1 MKSARRT
8 RQQYGNSERKSN
20 KRSEKSLKLDRKS
33 SRGMVYENEELRL
46 RTININ
52 AEVERGQSDIKRL
65 RKEND
70 HLRREIWSLRDEY
83 DRLNKRFKTKFIE
96 ADQCN
101 ARCSQGGCSCQC
113 PEGGAVCDMGHSK
126 CNSED
131 SDSCDSCCCQEHN
144 DIVCTDECCNET
156 KNGASLPM
164 EHEEISPTDSSKLT
178 ITDCGQVATPPPPPP
193 SIAPAAPLPSILTN
207 FDHLSVVSEET
218 LSNSD
223 VLTVNTE
230 NLLGYTPDISGS
242 QTTLPSLVGPLT
254 PLTPIEMVANE
265 LNDIQAKVPPLSYFE
280 NILQQHMS
288 SNFSSTPG
296 TSSSNSG
303 KTVIRH
309 TNGWDYNIQSP
320 FSQKRYPPNSISP
333 ILQQRSAAQTLSTFV
348 PTTTV
353 TPPPSEKTVATKTEM
368 PGPAIISQESA
379 MPVIET
385 VPITTMPING
395 GNGNNNIKPSIINSN
410 GNVNNNNVSINGND
424 NGQGKPKHFFAPIKP
439 KLKLNT
445 ALANQRRMPPP
456 PPPTVA
462 LGANASSSSSG
473 KAPFANGIL
482 GNPGP
487 TKCEP
492 PDIYVTNGL
501 ATPYKHPVKP
511 SVQPPP
517 IPQRITSNATSTA
530 QVSSSSSLSSLSPSP
545 RQRRKSRQYQS
556 SQNHQHQHHHH
567 PQLQLQ
573 QLQHQLHHEQVHQH
587 PHLQYGYCEHIPH
600 YQHQFHG
607 CNCHGTNANNEVY
620 VTATTSGLA
629 ELLLTP
635 TNKATGSTSDTTS
648 TTTTLC
654 FLPPAFSHWRNTL
667 TNALH
672 ASNIMCNSLDLTITT
687 MATSSAEASIL
698 SGFCSSS
705 SSSTGSSAL
714 CSLPCLPAGLGSL
727 KFVNPQINVA
737 KANSVGGPVYAIAQ
751 NICQNLIIAPAVR
764 QPLMSS
770 IVKCCPSTVVV
781 TPMPTPRVATT
792 IETTKDTVATT
803 TTSASGESTII
814 VATMASTLPTPMEK
828 TKVTNIC
835 IHSSNLNSHAS
846 CCVSI
851 NSLQDPSEI
860 VVETTSM
867 NCSVGNSVC
876 QTDSANL
883 ESILNDIEAISED
896 ILAIQLEK
904 SRSRENL
911 AGKAAKAITK
921 ANAPLQQNN
930 KNSKPYRSEMNL
942 LLTYDG
948 DNPTIIQAHP
958 STNLNK
964 SSTENPGDNGTGR
977 RTRSLERDHTDSP
990 SPNIPDPMQ
999 PFPDNRKY
1007 IGFDHL
1013 NSVAAASMA
1022 ASTAAITTT
1031 VESPRIVVAA
1041 TGTQTSP
1048 VIATPHGHRTH
1059 LPLSPLVTNLN
1070 IPLQGNGKSIPPT
1083 PPARSFPSPL
1093 NIKCAGIQRS
1103 SSVSYKT
1110 NAIQSPTGSPIP
1122 CAGVH
1127 PNKSHLF
1134 SAIANAAAKRAQF
1147 RSQPTHMT
1155 RSLETDCLLESA
1167 NENSLT
1173 SDKNEKEMAEFVK
1186 RKARRVSI
1194 VCADTDSPG
1203 TPDKPTPTVR
1213 TIQSQNS
1220 TTASCSDLP
1229 TVMQNPAL
1237 RNFKQ
1242 PSLST
1247 PSSPHS
1253 LRKHEG
1259 SPLTTPVQ
1267 QPQSTAPQPPPT
1279 ISITPT
1285 SPLHQHGRATS
1296 SHGNGSPHH
1305 HHPHSNS
1312 YPNTAMSGAQ
1322 HQQRK
1327 NSQDTIKA
1335 SAAEIAC
1342 AAANVVKSK
1351 CSRRHSE
1358 GTVSHTNQ
1366 RSSGASGGTNGGHHH
1381 GHHNHHH
1388 HQHSSSLVSN
1398 SNNPHHSH
1406 HSHQDSNHE
1415 TVASCSDRN
1424 SNSLASSR
1432 ESSASFSMRST
1443 RRKLSVSSNTGG
1455 KIPWCGCWGN
1465 GCL

>member
-1 MKSARRT
+1 MYWMDGFTFDDNLINSSFLSGDSNGELSDNNHRLSRTASTSSSTRNRFRSSSSSNRKVQNLRGLASTSKAKRR
-8 RQQYGNSERKSN
+8 RHAHFKLNNR
-20 KRSEKSLKLDRKS
+20 LDRKS

-96 ADQCN
+96 ADNAACCN

-113 PEGGAVCDMGHSK
+113 NEGGGGGCDMGHSK

-131 SDSCDSCCCQEHN
+131 SDSCHSCCCN
-144 DIVCTDECCNET
+144 DTEEIVCTDDCCNET
-156 KNGASLPM
+156 KNGALALGQQ
-164 EHEEISPTDSSKLT
+164 EQSPTDSSTKLT
-178 ITDCGQVATPPPPPP
+178 ITECGQPPPPP
-193 SIAPAAPLPSILTN
+193 SQTHPAPAPLPSILTN

-230 NLLGYTPDISGS
+230 NLLVYTPDISGS

-254 PLTPIEMVANE
+254 PLTPIELVANE

-280 NILQQHMS
+280 NVLQQHMS

-320 FSQKRYPPNSISP
+320 FSQKRYPANSISP

-353 TPPPSEKTVATKTEM
+353 TPPPPAPPGNSSEKTPLKSKSEF
-368 PGPAIISQESA
+368 PGPANTSQVL
-379 MPVIET
+379 PLIET
-385 VPITTMPING
+385 VPITTMPINNG
-395 GNGNNNIKPSIINSN
+395 CGGAYHSSTNSNANDANGNG
-410 GNVNNNNVSINGND
+410 
-424 NGQGKPKHFFAPIKP
+424 QLGKPKHFFAPIKP

-456 PPPTVA
+456 PPPVA
-462 LGANASSSSSG
+462 APST
-473 KAPFANGIL
+473 KAAFTNGIM
-482 GNPGP
+482 GNEAPA
-487 TKCEP
+487 KCEP

-511 SVQPPP
+511 TVQPPP
-517 IPQRITSNATSTA
+517 IPQRITSNATSA
-530 QVSSSSSLSSLSPSP
+530 
-545 RQRRKSRQYQS
+545 
-556 SQNHQHQHHHH
+556 
-567 PQLQLQ
+567 
-573 QLQHQLHHEQVHQH
+573 
-587 PHLQYGYCEHIPH
+587 
-600 YQHQFHG
+600 
-607 CNCHGTNANNEVY
+607 
-620 VTATTSGLA
+620 
-629 ELLLTP
+629 
-635 TNKATGSTSDTTS
+635 
-648 TTTTLC
+648 
-654 FLPPAFSHWRNTL
+654 
-667 TNALH
+667 
-672 ASNIMCNSLDLTITT
+672 
-687 MATSSAEASIL
+687 
-698 SGFCSSS
+698 
-705 SSSTGSSAL
+705 
-714 CSLPCLPAGLGSL
+714 
-727 KFVNPQINVA
+727 
-737 KANSVGGPVYAIAQ
+737 
-751 NICQNLIIAPAVR
+751 
-764 QPLMSS
+764 
-770 IVKCCPSTVVV
+770 
-781 TPMPTPRVATT
+781 
-792 IETTKDTVATT
+792 
-803 TTSASGESTII
+803 
-814 VATMASTLPTPMEK
+814 
-828 TKVTNIC
+828 
-835 IHSSNLNSHAS
+835 
-846 CCVSI
+846 
-851 NSLQDPSEI
+851 
-860 VVETTSM
+860 
-867 NCSVGNSVC
+867 

-883 ESILNDIEAISED
+883 EAILNDIEAISED

-904 SRSRENL
+904 SKSRDNL
-911 AGKAAKAITK
+911 DCKTTTEVKAK
-921 ANAPLQQNN
+921 ANAPLKQTN

-948 DNPTIIQAHP
+948 DNPTIVQAYPAKH
-958 STNLNK
+958 NK
-964 SSTENPGDNGTGR
+964 STTENGVENGTAR
-977 RTRSLERDHTDSP
+977 RTRSLEREHTDSP

-999 PFPDNRKY
+999 PFPENRKY

-1013 NSVAAASMA
+1013 NRAVAAAAVAS
-1022 ASTAAITTT
+1022 STAAPLPVTTAM
-1031 VESPRIVVAA
+1031 ESPKIAVTA
-1041 TGTQTSP
+1041 TATQTSP
-1048 VIATPHGHRTH
+1048 VVATPLSHRTH
-1059 LPLSPLVTNLN
+1059 LPLSPLVTNVN
-1070 IPLQGNGKSIPPT
+1070 MPMQSNGKPMPPA

-1103 SSVSYKT
+1103 SSVTYKP
-1110 NAIQSPTGSPIP
+1110 NAMQSPTGSPILG
-1122 CAGVH
+1122 GVH
-1127 PNKSHLF
+1127 PNKSQLF
-1134 SAIANAAAKRAQF
+1134 SAIANAAAKRSQF

-1155 RSLETDCLLESA
+1155 RSLDTDCLLETT
-1167 NENSLT
+1167 NENTIQS
-1173 SDKNEKEMAEFVK
+1173 EKEEKEITEFAK

-1203 TPDKPTPTVR
+1203 TPDKPTPSVR
-1213 TIQSQNS
+1213 TMQSQNS
-1220 TTASCSDLP
+1220 ITASCSDLP
-1229 TVMQNPAL
+1229 TVMPNPAL

-1247 PSSPHS
+1247 PNSPHS
-1253 LRKHEG
+1253 SRKHEG
-1259 SPLTTPVQ
+1259 SPLNTSVQ
-1267 QPQSTAPQPPPT
+1267 QQQQQQQQHQQTPTPPI

-1285 SPLHQHGRATS
+1285 TPQHQHGRALHGS
-1296 SHGNGSPHH
+1296 SNGLPHH
-1305 HHPHSNS
+1305 HSHSIS
-1312 YPNTAMSGAQ
+1312 YPNAVASTSTIQ
-1322 HQQRK
+1322 QQRK

-1342 AAANVVKSK
+1342 AAANAVRSK

-1398 SNNPHHSH
+1398 SNPHHSH

>member
-20 KRSEKSLKLDRKS
+20 KRSEKSFKLDRKS

-96 ADQCN
+96 ADNAACCN

-113 PEGGAVCDMGHSK
+113 NEGGGGGCDMGHSK

-131 SDSCDSCCCQEHN
+131 SDSCHSCCCN
-144 DIVCTDECCNET
+144 DTEEIVCTDDCCNET
-156 KNGASLPM
+156 KNGALALGQQ
-164 EHEEISPTDSSKLT
+164 EQSPTDSSTKLT
-178 ITDCGQVATPPPPPP
+178 ITECGQPPPPP
-193 SIAPAAPLPSILTN
+193 SQTHPAPAPLPSILTN
-207 FDHLSVVSEET
+207 YDHLSVVSEET

-254 PLTPIEMVANE
+254 PLTPIELVANE

-280 NILQQHMS
+280 NVLQQHMS

-320 FSQKRYPPNSISP
+320 FSQKRYPANSISP

-353 TPPPSEKTVATKTEM
+353 TPPPPAQPGNSSEKTPLKSKSEF
-368 PGPAIISQESA
+368 PGPANTSQVL
-379 MPVIET
+379 PLIET
-385 VPITTMPING
+385 VPITTMPINNG
-395 GNGNNNIKPSIINSN
+395 CGGAYHSSTNSNANDTNGNG
-410 GNVNNNNVSINGND
+410 
-424 NGQGKPKHFFAPIKP
+424 QLGKPKHFFAPIKP

-456 PPPTVA
+456 PPPVA
-462 LGANASSSSSG
+462 APST
-473 KAPFANGIL
+473 KAAFTNGIM
-482 GNPGP
+482 GNEAPA
-487 TKCEP
+487 KCEP

-511 SVQPPP
+511 TVQPPP
-517 IPQRITSNATSTA
+517 IPQRITSNATSA
-530 QVSSSSSLSSLSPSP
+530 QVSLSPP

-556 SQNHQHQHHHH
+556 SHNQQQQQQQQRFHQPHPNH
-567 PQLQLQ
+567 
-573 QLQHQLHHEQVHQH
+573 LHC
-587 PHLQYGYCEHIPH
+587 CEHTPH

-607 CNCHGTNANNEVY
+607 CTINHETNANNEVY
-620 VTATTSGLA
+620 VAATQATAATDF
-629 ELLLTP
+629 ELTP
-635 TNKATGSTSDTTS
+635 TTCTA
-648 TTTTLC
+648 TTLC
-654 FLPPAFSHWRNTL
+654 FMAPAILPRWRTTL
-667 TNALH
+667 TNALL
-672 ASNIMCNSLDLTITT
+672 APNILCNSLKVTIT
-687 MATSSAEASIL
+687 ATDTLAEASATL
-698 SGFCSSS
+698 TDPC
-705 SSSTGSSAL
+705 AP
-714 CSLPCLPAGLGSL
+714 SLAAAF
-727 KFVNPQINVA
+727 KFVSPQINVS
-737 KANSVGGPVYAIAQ
+737 KRSGPVYAIAQ
-751 NICQNLIIAPAVR
+751 NVCHNLIIAPAVR

-770 IVKCCPSTVVV
+770 IVKCCPSTMGTPKRFTGRTAASPAVVE
-781 TPMPTPRVATT
+781 PPTLAQPAT
-792 IETTKDTVATT
+792 V
-803 TTSASGESTII
+803 S
-814 VATMASTLPTPMEK
+814 
-828 TKVTNIC
+828 NISC
-835 IHSSNLNSHAS
+835 IPCNLDSHAS
-846 CCVSI
+846 CCASI
-851 NSLQDPSEI
+851 NSLPEPSSSSSSPTS
-860 VVETTSM
+860 VVLVTAST
-867 NCSVGNSVC
+867 NCSLVDSVC

-883 ESILNDIEAISED
+883 EAILNDIEAISED

-904 SRSRENL
+904 SKSRDNL
-911 AGKAAKAITK
+911 DCKTTTEVKAK
-921 ANAPLQQNN
+921 ANAPLKQTN

-948 DNPTIIQAHP
+948 DNPTIVQAYPAKH
-958 STNLNK
+958 NK
-964 SSTENPGDNGTGR
+964 STTENGVENGTAR
-977 RTRSLERDHTDSP
+977 RTRSLEREHTDSP

-999 PFPDNRKY
+999 PFPENRKY

-1013 NSVAAASMA
+1013 NRAVAAAAVAS
-1022 ASTAAITTT
+1022 STAAPLPVKTAM
-1031 VESPRIVVAA
+1031 ESPKIAVTA
-1041 TGTQTSP
+1041 TATQTSP
-1048 VIATPHGHRTH
+1048 VVATPLSHRTH
-1059 LPLSPLVTNLN
+1059 LPLSPLVTNVN
-1070 IPLQGNGKSIPPT
+1070 MPMQSNGKPMPPA

-1103 SSVSYKT
+1103 SSVTYKP
-1110 NAIQSPTGSPIP
+1110 NAMQSPTGSPILG
-1122 CAGVH
+1122 GVH
-1127 PNKSHLF
+1127 PNKSQLF
-1134 SAIANAAAKRAQF
+1134 SAIADAAAKRSQF

-1155 RSLETDCLLESA
+1155 RSLDTDCLLETT
-1167 NENSLT
+1167 NENNIQ
-1173 SDKNEKEMAEFVK
+1173 NEKEEKEITEFAK

-1203 TPDKPTPTVR
+1203 TPDKPTPSVR
-1213 TIQSQNS
+1213 TMQSQNS
-1220 TTASCSDLP
+1220 ITASCSDLP
-1229 TVMQNPAL
+1229 TVMPNPAL

-1247 PSSPHS
+1247 PNSPHS
-1253 LRKHEG
+1253 SRKHEG
-1259 SPLTTPVQ
+1259 SPLNTSVQ
-1267 QPQSTAPQPPPT
+1267 QQQQQQQQHQQTPTPPI

-1285 SPLHQHGRATS
+1285 TPQHQHGRALHGS
-1296 SHGNGSPHH
+1296 SNGSPHH
-1305 HHPHSNS
+1305 HSHSIS
-1312 YPNTAMSGAQ
+1312 YPNAVASTSAIQ
-1322 HQQRK
+1322 QQRK

-1342 AAANVVKSK
+1342 AAANAVRSK

-1398 SNNPHHSH
+1398 SNPHHSH

>member
-1 MKSARRT
+1 MYWMDGFTFDDNLISSSFLSGDSNGELSDNNRRVSRT
-8 RQQYGNSERKSN
+8 ASTSSGIRNRFRSSSSSSNRKVQNLRGLTSTSKA
-20 KRSEKSLKLDRKS
+20 KRRRHAHFKLNNRLDRKS

-530 QVSSSSSLSSLSPSP
+530 
-545 RQRRKSRQYQS
+545 
-556 SQNHQHQHHHH
+556 
-567 PQLQLQ
+567 
-573 QLQHQLHHEQVHQH
+573 
-587 PHLQYGYCEHIPH
+587 
-600 YQHQFHG
+600 
-607 CNCHGTNANNEVY
+607 
-620 VTATTSGLA
+620 
-629 ELLLTP
+629 
-635 TNKATGSTSDTTS
+635 
-648 TTTTLC
+648 
-654 FLPPAFSHWRNTL
+654 
-667 TNALH
+667 
-672 ASNIMCNSLDLTITT
+672 
-687 MATSSAEASIL
+687 
-698 SGFCSSS
+698 
-705 SSSTGSSAL
+705 
-714 CSLPCLPAGLGSL
+714 
-727 KFVNPQINVA
+727 
-737 KANSVGGPVYAIAQ
+737 
-751 NICQNLIIAPAVR
+751 
-764 QPLMSS
+764 
-770 IVKCCPSTVVV
+770 
-781 TPMPTPRVATT
+781 
-792 IETTKDTVATT
+792 
-803 TTSASGESTII
+803 
-814 VATMASTLPTPMEK
+814 
-828 TKVTNIC
+828 
-835 IHSSNLNSHAS
+835 
-846 CCVSI
+846 
-851 NSLQDPSEI
+851 
-860 VVETTSM
+860 
-867 NCSVGNSVC
+867 

>member
-1 MKSARRT
+1 MYWMDGFTFDDNLINSSFLSGDSNGELSDNNHRLSRTASTSSSTRNRFRSSSSSNRKVQNLRGLASTSKAKRR
-8 RQQYGNSERKSN
+8 RHAHFKLNNR
-20 KRSEKSLKLDRKS
+20 LDRKS

-96 ADQCN
+96 ADNAACCN

-113 PEGGAVCDMGHSK
+113 NEGGGGGCDMGHSK

-131 SDSCDSCCCQEHN
+131 SDSCHSCCCN
-144 DIVCTDECCNET
+144 DTEEIVCTDDCCNET
-156 KNGASLPM
+156 KNGALALGQQ
-164 EHEEISPTDSSKLT
+164 EQSPTDSSTKLT
-178 ITDCGQVATPPPPPP
+178 ITECGQPPPPP
-193 SIAPAAPLPSILTN
+193 SQTHPAPAPLPSILTN
-207 FDHLSVVSEET
+207 YDHLSVVSEET

-254 PLTPIEMVANE
+254 PLTPIELVANE

-280 NILQQHMS
+280 NVLQQHMS

-320 FSQKRYPPNSISP
+320 FSQKRYPANSISP

-353 TPPPSEKTVATKTEM
+353 TPPPPAQPGNSSEKTPLKSKSEF
-368 PGPAIISQESA
+368 PGPANTSQVL
-379 MPVIET
+379 PLIET
-385 VPITTMPING
+385 VPITTMPINNG
-395 GNGNNNIKPSIINSN
+395 CGGAYHSSTNSNANDTNGNG
-410 GNVNNNNVSINGND
+410 
-424 NGQGKPKHFFAPIKP
+424 QLGKPKHFFAPIKP

-456 PPPTVA
+456 PPPVA
-462 LGANASSSSSG
+462 APST
-473 KAPFANGIL
+473 KAAFTNGIM
-482 GNPGP
+482 GNEAPA
-487 TKCEP
+487 KCEP

-511 SVQPPP
+511 TVQPPP
-517 IPQRITSNATSTA
+517 IPQRITSNATSA
-530 QVSSSSSLSSLSPSP
+530 
-545 RQRRKSRQYQS
+545 
-556 SQNHQHQHHHH
+556 
-567 PQLQLQ
+567 
-573 QLQHQLHHEQVHQH
+573 
-587 PHLQYGYCEHIPH
+587 
-600 YQHQFHG
+600 
-607 CNCHGTNANNEVY
+607 
-620 VTATTSGLA
+620 
-629 ELLLTP
+629 
-635 TNKATGSTSDTTS
+635 
-648 TTTTLC
+648 
-654 FLPPAFSHWRNTL
+654 
-667 TNALH
+667 
-672 ASNIMCNSLDLTITT
+672 
-687 MATSSAEASIL
+687 
-698 SGFCSSS
+698 
-705 SSSTGSSAL
+705 
-714 CSLPCLPAGLGSL
+714 
-727 KFVNPQINVA
+727 
-737 KANSVGGPVYAIAQ
+737 
-751 NICQNLIIAPAVR
+751 
-764 QPLMSS
+764 
-770 IVKCCPSTVVV
+770 
-781 TPMPTPRVATT
+781 
-792 IETTKDTVATT
+792 
-803 TTSASGESTII
+803 
-814 VATMASTLPTPMEK
+814 
-828 TKVTNIC
+828 
-835 IHSSNLNSHAS
+835 
-846 CCVSI
+846 
-851 NSLQDPSEI
+851 
-860 VVETTSM
+860 
-867 NCSVGNSVC
+867 

-883 ESILNDIEAISED
+883 EAILNDIEAISED

-904 SRSRENL
+904 SKSRDNL
-911 AGKAAKAITK
+911 DCKTTTEVKAK
-921 ANAPLQQNN
+921 ANAPLKQTN

-948 DNPTIIQAHP
+948 DNPTIVQAYPAKH
-958 STNLNK
+958 NK
-964 SSTENPGDNGTGR
+964 STTENGVENGTAR
-977 RTRSLERDHTDSP
+977 RTRSLEREHTDSP

-999 PFPDNRKY
+999 PFPENRKY

-1013 NSVAAASMA
+1013 NRAVAAAAVAS
-1022 ASTAAITTT
+1022 STAAPLPVKTAM
-1031 VESPRIVVAA
+1031 ESPKIAVTA
-1041 TGTQTSP
+1041 TATQTSP
-1048 VIATPHGHRTH
+1048 VVATPLSHRTH
-1059 LPLSPLVTNLN
+1059 LPLSPLVTNVN
-1070 IPLQGNGKSIPPT
+1070 MPMQSNGKPMPPA

-1103 SSVSYKT
+1103 SSVTYKP
-1110 NAIQSPTGSPIP
+1110 NAMQSPTGSPILG
-1122 CAGVH
+1122 GVH
-1127 PNKSHLF
+1127 PNKSQLF
-1134 SAIANAAAKRAQF
+1134 SAIADAAAKRSQF

-1155 RSLETDCLLESA
+1155 RSLDTDCLLETT
-1167 NENSLT
+1167 NENNIQ
-1173 SDKNEKEMAEFVK
+1173 NEKEEKEITEFAK

-1203 TPDKPTPTVR
+1203 TPDKPTPSVR
-1213 TIQSQNS
+1213 TMQSQNS
-1220 TTASCSDLP
+1220 ITASCSDLP
-1229 TVMQNPAL
+1229 TVMPNPAL

-1247 PSSPHS
+1247 PNSPHS
-1253 LRKHEG
+1253 SRKHEG
-1259 SPLTTPVQ
+1259 SPLNTSVQ
-1267 QPQSTAPQPPPT
+1267 QQQQQQQQHQQTPTPPI

-1285 SPLHQHGRATS
+1285 TPQHQHGRALHGS
-1296 SHGNGSPHH
+1296 SNGSPHH
-1305 HHPHSNS
+1305 HSHSIS
-1312 YPNTAMSGAQ
+1312 YPNAVASTSAIQ
-1322 HQQRK
+1322 QQRK

-1342 AAANVVKSK
+1342 AAANAVRSK

-1398 SNNPHHSH
+1398 SNPHHSH